1 MFKFRRYSLAC
12 LLGILTTGLFI
23 VSCKSSKNLD
33 VERGTGYNFRAGKP
47 EFRVSAFGYIDEK
60 KGPTLQVRA
69 EIVKG
74 SLIYKSN
81 KHDTLSANVAID
93 IQIQDISNPKNVIST
108 KHLEKHL
115 TSTDQG
121 IKSTRNAVNIEFSQQ
136 VQPSRYRIV
145 VNVKDLN
152 SDKDVT
158 QSIETYIPETETG
171 AYSLSKVQMY
181 GKINGKEWHPINTY
195 DVKGRIDS
203 LRFVFQVISEKTD
216 KQLRLDTRLLRFK
229 SDTSYARPMHYS
241 NYSPS
246 SIEYKG
252 IDYDEESELQSN
264 QRILT
269 DYGSVFIEYKF
280 KNQDRGNY
288 RFEVTAKREGDDE
301 VYKARAFGVK
311 SKNYPA
317 VASAREMARPMIYLM
332 GKGDYE
338 DLMSISNPD
347 SLKREMDK
355 FWLKHIGNAQRARDV
370 IQMFYERV
378 EEANKQ
384 FSNYKEGWK
393 TDLGMVYI
401 MFGPPWY
408 TENHLKELDWYYSYN
423 REDPDYSYVFYQ
435 PKLKNKYYP
444 FYHYILQRSNYYYT
458 VEYQQRQLWLTGQIL
473 RRQI

>member
-1 MFKFRRYSLAC
+1 MVEFRRQFIHLSLSLVTAS
-12 LLGILTTGLFI
+12 LLFI
-23 VSCKSSKNLD
+23 SCNTSKN
-33 VERGTGYNFRAGKP
+33 VNIERGTGYNFEAGKP
-47 EFRVSAFGYIDEK
+47 EFRTSAFGYIDEK
-60 KGPTLQVRA
+60 SGPTLQIRA

-74 SLIYKSN
+74 SLIYKS
-81 KHDTLSANVAID
+81 KFDSLWANIAVD
-93 IQIQDISNPKNVIST
+93 IQIQDISNPGNVISS
-108 KHLEKHL
+108 KHVEKHIE
-115 TSTDQG
+115 STDPS
-121 IKSTRNAVNIEFSQQ
+121 IKSTRETLDLEYNMQ
-136 VQPSRYRIV
+136 VKPSRYKV
-145 VNVKDLN
+145 VINVQDLN
-152 SDKDVT
+152 SDKNVT
-158 QSIETYIPETETG
+158 QSIETYIPETSTG

-181 GKINGKEWHPINTY
+181 GKINGQDWDPIDTY

-216 KQLRLDTRLLRFK
+216 EQMRLNARLLRFK

-252 IDYDEESELQSN
+252 IDYDEDTELQSN

-269 DYGSVFIEYKF
+269 DYSSVFIEYKF
-280 KNQDRGNY
+280 ANQKRGNY
-288 RFEVTAKREGDDE
+288 RFEVTAQKQDEDE

-317 VASAREMARPMIYLM
+317 ISSTREMARPMIYLM
-332 GKGDYE
+332 GEGDYK
-338 DLMSISNPD
+338 DMMSIQDTD
-347 SLKREMDK
+347 SLKKEMDR
-355 FWLKHIGNAQRARDV
+355 FWLKHIGNAGRARDV
-370 IQMFYERV
+370 IQMYYERV

-401 MFGPPWY
+401 LFGPPWY

-423 REDPDYSYVFYQ
+423 REDPDYSYIFYQ

-444 FYHYILQRSNYYYT
+444 FYHFLLQRNNYYYT

-473 RRQI
+473 RRQL